1 LRSGLNNPA
10 GSIVVTMKATA
21 SSMRTG
27 RKYTVRAKEWLVGG
41 KFPGSDQVAVTTTV
55 NVNVFAAGT
64 VASKGW
70 E

>member
-1 LRSGLNNPA
+1 
-10 GSIVVTMKATA
+10 MKATA